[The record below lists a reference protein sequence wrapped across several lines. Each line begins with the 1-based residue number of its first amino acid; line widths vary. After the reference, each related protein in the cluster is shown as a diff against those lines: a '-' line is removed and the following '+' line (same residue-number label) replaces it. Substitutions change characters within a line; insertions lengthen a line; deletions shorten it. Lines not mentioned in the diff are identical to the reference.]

1 MKGILTRAWKKRSGT
16 LLLPEMDMD
25 DKVRVV
31 GHVGCYVNR
40 HATDVDGVAVDKV
53 LSRDYLDLGNNI
65 IVNDGRE
72 DLCRMLS
79 GDTTN
84 RFVTNAKWSSGG
96 HSTATPEVPLAV
108 AVTDTDLNSADI
120 EVVPATVLGTGNETF
135 AVTGGVNDALLI
147 DVDNAGALAVTLTAG
162 GTRSALQVAADI
174 NAIFTTTMLASV
186 DGTSIRLTATGTT
199 APSEIDVQAGNAN
212 TLLGLSTAVTLG
224 ADSKAVAAAFPSL
237 RVVRFD
243 VTLST
248 TDIYTDPQIISEM
261 GLFTGDDGFYG
272 HKTFGAIT
280 KTSDIS
286 IDWEWSIDFSL
297 QS

>member
-1 MKGILTRAWKKRSGT
+1 MKGILTRAWQKRSGS
-16 LLLPEMDMD
+16 LLLPSADGD

-31 GHVGCYVNR
+31 GHVGCYLNR
-40 HATDVDGVAVDKV
+40 HKDGKV
-53 LSRDYLDLGNNI
+53 ISRDYLDLGNNI

-72 DLCRMLS
+72 DLCRMMS

-84 RFVTNAKWSSGG
+84 RFVTTAKWSDGG
-96 HSTATPEVPLAV
+96 HDTMAPATPLAV
-108 AVTDTDLNSADI
+108 AVTDSDLTGADLEI
-120 EVVPATVLGTGNETF
+120 VPATVLGTGNENF
-135 AVTGGVNDALLI
+135 DVTVATDDALLI
-147 DVDNAGALAVTLTAG
+147 DVDNAGATAVTLTP
-162 GTRSALQVAADI
+162 GTARTALQVAADI
-174 NAIFTTTMLASV
+174 NAVFTTTMLATVEAS
-186 DGTSIRLTATGTT
+186 SIRLTATGTT
-199 APSEIDVQAGNAN
+199 APSEIDIQAGNAN
-212 TLLGLSTAVTLG
+212 TLLGFTVATTTG
-224 ADSKAVAAAFPSL
+224 TDSKAVAAAFPSL

-243 VTLST
+243 VTLAT
-248 TDIYTDPQIISEM
+248 TDVYNDPQIISEM